1 MTISAVGSV
10 ATSSGSTTLSVSPT
24 TIGNILVVA
33 IGTSGSDFLI
43 NSISGGGVTTWQLV
57 NSGYNISGL
66 GSRNGS
72 YVYLGIITSTGSTTI
87 TLTPRTAG
95 IIQGIAAQEFSESS
109 AGGTW
114 NWITVTNRGS
124 PYKAFVAESSVG
136 AVTYSSGDYTNTD
149 VVYPQSSG
157 LVGYPTADSMFI
169 ANGSFFYTPSGSTT
183 GFTYTNYGTSNRSQ
197 FIYETNLTPSSFYKP
212 TWSTATA
219 GRIATCASV
228 VWYQPP
234 SGPIVMIV

>member
-33 IGTSGSDFLI
+33 IGTLGSNFPI
-43 NSISGGGVTTWQLV
+43 TSVSGGGVTTWKLV
-57 NSGYNISGL
+57 NYGANVSSGL
-66 GSRNGS
+66 SRNGS

-87 TLTPRTAG
+87 TVTPRTAG

-114 NWITVTNRGS
+114 NWDTTLIRPS
-124 PYKAFVAESSVG
+124 IYKAFVADTSLPG
-136 AVTYSSGDYTNTD
+136 AFSSGDYTYTD
-149 VVYPQSSG
+149 VQYPQPSG
-157 LVGYPTADSMFI
+157 LVGYPTAESMFI
-169 ANGSFFYTPSGSTT
+169 ACGSFYHTSSGSTT
-183 GFTYTNYGTSNRSQ
+183 GFTYTNYGTSNQTQ
-197 FIYETNLTPSSFYKP
+197 FIYQTNLTPSSFYKP

-234 SGPIVMIV
+234 GNPIVMIV